1 MSRFKVYCG
10 NSEYS
15 VVKLGNESKVVNLP
29 ALVDVGSVYENNEF
43 TYGDKTIYISKISS
57 QGAEPDQEEYK
68 DEYIWDFGC
77 RVNNYWTDVAFLTMK
92 MTGTNGKPFWQNSLN
107 CVVNEY
113 PLTMLDADGNE
124 LWLFY
129 GNEITDIYD
138 LACDNWTRTGPEW
151 QALGLPLAIRLI
163 MKGSHWYYYGN

>member
-68 DEYIWDFGC
+68 DEYI
-77 RVNNYWTDVAFLTMK
+77 
-92 MTGTNGKPFWQNSLN
+92 
-107 CVVNEY
+107 
-113 PLTMLDADGNE
+113 
-124 LWLFY
+124 
-129 GNEITDIYD
+129 
-138 LACDNWTRTGPEW
+138 
-151 QALGLPLAIRLI
+151 
-163 MKGSHWYYYGN
+163 